1 MIRASPACYLLAFL
15 VASLKLIFMNAK
27 AILKKCQ
34 LLKAGQ
40 VVEIDGNFFRA
51 IHLGEIEASSPCYV
65 CTLDSICTGNITD
78 VCANLE
84 TFPDD
89 RWILKLASDV

>member
-1 MIRASPACYLLAFL
+1 
-15 VASLKLIFMNAK
+15 MNAK
-27 AILKKCQ
+27 QIKKKCQ

-51 IHLGEIEASSPCYV
+51 IRLSAIGWSSPCYV
-65 CTLDSICTGNITD
+65 CTLDSICKGNVAD
-78 VCANLE
+78 VCANLD

-89 RWILKLASDV
+89 GWLLKLASEV